1 MATEQEITS
10 TKPELAAKELV
21 VHDSGQFA
29 TLFDTARF
37 NQGWRVAKAFADSK
51 MVPVHFQGNT
61 AGVFVVLH
69 MATRMELDPFMVLQ
83 NMYMVHGKPGM
94 ETKLALALVN
104 TRGPFANPIAWEFD
118 NEENP
123 KKCTAYAF
131 LKTTGER
138 RSYTLEWDT
147 VVKEKWLDKDGSKW
161 KTLPKLM
168 FMYRSAIFLIRTV
181 CPEVILGLSTFDE
194 LQDINGEVVDV
205 SPVEVTAKLIP
216 QTEKVK
222 EKLKRG
228 RPAKAAETSPEAP
241 APEAAVSP
249 ESGLEVAT
257 NGATVGPR
265 PVSDKV
271 LELIRANI
279 KRTQYEEMILLQDWE
294 VTSLSELSESAGENM
309 LKFLITLPDVD

>member
-1 MATEQEITS
+1 MASEQEITS
-10 TKPELAAKELV
+10 TKPDLAADQLV
-21 VHDSGQFA
+21 VHDQGQFA

-104 TRGPFANPIAWEFD
+104 TRGPFKDPIAWEFD

-147 VVKEKWLDKDGSKW
+147 VIKEKWLDKDGSKW

-194 LQDINGEVVDV
+194 LQDMTGEIIDI
-205 SPVEVTAKLIP
+205 SPVETVAKMIP
-216 QTEKVK
+216 QTEKIKKKIAKRGHPPKTGSPEPADEAQGEDSLATPSPEPEKSATVAQEGQGPDK
-222 EKLKRG
+222 GELITVLGLKGWPVEKLVVKFNKPYVEWG
-228 RPAKAAETSPEAP
+228 EQEISQLADLAAAE
-241 APEAAVSP
+241 
-249 ESGLEVAT
+249 
-257 NGATVGPR
+257 
-265 PVSDKV
+265 
-271 LELIRANI
+271 
-279 KRTQYEEMILLQDWE
+279 
-294 VTSLSELSESAGENM
+294 
-309 LKFLITLPDVD
+309 